1 MVLGLTGNVDI
12 NTIVP
17 VVVGAHIRA
26 EISDRPTAN
35 WLADQLDDELE
46 QSCPELSA
54 IVCTDLWYLNDERLR
69 TRPTISVG
77 EPELNALSAFL
88 ADKLPDVY
96 SVKDVL
102 IVQMDIRADDTL
114 ACCWGRDAEST
125 SQAARAFVERYL
137 SGFTESVA
145 RQHRG

>member
-54 IVCTDLWYLNDERLR
+54 VVCTDLWYLNDERLR

-137 SGFTESVA
+137 SGFTESVT
-145 RQHRG
+145 RQHCG

>member
-54 IVCTDLWYLNDERLR
+54 VVCTDLWYLNDERLR

>member
-1 MVLGLTGNVDI
+1 MVLGLTGDINI

-26 EISDRPTAN
+26 EISDRPVAQ
-35 WLADQLDDELE
+35 WLADQLSDEFE
-46 QSCPELSA
+46 QTCPALSA

-69 TRPTISVG
+69 ARPTISVG

-102 IVQMDIRADDTL
+102 IVQMDIRASDTI
-114 ACCWGRDAEST
+114 ASCWGRDADST
-125 SQAARAFVERYL
+125 RQAVQAFVERYL
-137 SGFTESVA
+137 PGFAESVV
-145 RQHRG
+145 RQHSS